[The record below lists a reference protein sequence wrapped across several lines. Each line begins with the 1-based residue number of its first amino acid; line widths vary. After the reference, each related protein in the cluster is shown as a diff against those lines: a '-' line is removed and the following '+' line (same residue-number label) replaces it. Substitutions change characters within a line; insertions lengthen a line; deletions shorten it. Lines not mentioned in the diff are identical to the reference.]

1 MGLMG
6 ILSSCFSEKRH
17 TESRKQGYENFKEV
31 RATSIEE
38 GRILSQSQNGYVEK
52 PASGNHNTVSC
63 HSLSQEQRTSPQNG
77 NIEQNRYPSTEAAAL
92 SGDNLVKEEAS
103 PVEKCEVVT
112 KHKVES
118 NTQPTAARS
127 EGGIIHHS
135 QSLDSIATEKKAK
148 RDTGAV
154 KKSESLDYLALQKRS
169 EVKVTSKTKLPPPKH
184 PNSISG
190 LLGIR
195 GTTKSSASKMTRSAS
210 AEPLSS
216 NSNKTTSRRRSSSG
230 SRNTFLEAL
239 RSRTSSSSSG
249 DLHCT
254 ALLSM
259 IDEAKYGQRT
269 LEEVMDAMYDLTEE
283 LPDHAVRVVYDYLS
297 RKDIV
302 KQLVHFVTM
311 DEERTAVEG
320 DSMTN
325 LTERDYLETDAR
337 RKSRYPYVASEI
349 LAYGPKKPRRTL
361 VEDHEA
367 LDNLFSYLESPP
379 PLNLITA
386 GRFAKVLAAMVQD
399 KPTSIV
405 RYLEKKPHNISL
417 IVKHVGTDSIAELLV
432 RLVAEV
438 NDGDSKQ
445 LYFEF
450 INHEAAR
457 LLAKVNLFKLLADA
471 FHESC
476 KTGKMSA
483 YDEEVVANVCVTILG
498 ITIRVM
504 MTTTPSIF
512 STDRTLNQSIK
523 YANAVNIFNEPDVIG
538 VLLDDSINAVYN
550 GDDLG
555 IALCS
560 SLRLVRDLYRALMRG
575 KDSPMEEV
583 RLPINSLNTTRFE
596 TMLRKRFPMLRS
608 ILLKLPNDNV
618 DRLFY
623 FQTSLPRL
631 GRLRLRIAE
640 FFVDIL
646 CGSRPET
653 VRAIIVNN
661 IHRTIGEMFISY
673 EHNSLLHSLVAD
685 GAEVFLLQR
694 SDAES
699 ERVLFADFLMQ
710 LVLDCWKKL
719 DKDPRDVPQTL
730 HLGYLG
736 AVLKISQVLDTFHR
750 KIAVETENAEAFGKL
765 YKDNILEM
773 VKSQQGVLGGVE
785 PPRHS
790 SAWAQ
795 DRFSSRVLEAAPHE
809 SIGEALRV
817 RLGLE
822 RRRKSG
828 GQAEQGFFNV
838 TRIPF

>member
-1 MGLMG
+1 MGLIE
-6 ILSSCFSEKRH
+6 ILSACFTEKRQV
-17 TESRKQGYENFKEV
+17 ESRKQPYGNG
-31 RATSIEE
+31 TE
-38 GRILSQSQNGYVEK
+38 GRITDREESYILSHPQNDYVDQV
-52 PASGNHNTVSC
+52 ASKRLSTVS
-63 HSLSQEQRTSPQNG
+63 SVGLSVGQKTTPQNG
-77 NIEQNRYPSTEAAAL
+77 TLEQNEYPSSEETVF
-92 SGDNLVKEEAS
+92 GDELATGDDVLKKRDRPIENCELES
-103 PVEKCEVVT
+103 EK
-112 KHKVES
+112 KVES
-118 NTQPTAARS
+118 DQQMGSLSS
-127 EGGIIHHS
+127 EGSIIHHS
-135 QSLDSIATEKKAK
+135 QSLDSIAVERKPKQ
-148 RDTGAV
+148 DTSAI
-154 KKSESLDYLALQKRS
+154 KKSESLDHLALQKRN
-169 EVKVTSKTKLPPPKH
+169 ETKATSKTKFPPPKH

-195 GTTKSSASKMTRSAS
+195 GAPKNSSSKMTRSAS

-216 NSNKTTSRRRSSSG
+216 KSNKTTSRRRSSSG

-249 DLHCT
+249 DLPCT
-254 ALLSM
+254 ALLSI

-283 LPDHAVRVVYDYLS
+283 LPEHAVRVVYDYLS

-302 KQLVHFVTM
+302 KQLVHFVIM
-311 DEERTAVEG
+311 DEERTAAEG
-320 DSMTN
+320 DCFTQLSG
-325 LTERDYLETDAR
+325 RDDSEMDAR

-349 LAYGPKKPRRTL
+349 LAYGPKKPRRVL

-367 LDNLFSYLESPP
+367 LDKLFSYLESPA

-386 GRFAKVLAAMVQD
+386 GRFAKVIAAMIQD
-399 KPTSIV
+399 KPSSIPG
-405 RYLEKKPHNISL
+405 RDRARS
-417 IVKHVGTDSIAELLV
+417 AELLV

-476 KTGKMSA
+476 QSGKTMSP
-483 YDEEVVANVCVTILG
+483 YDEEVVANICMTILG

-523 YANAVNIFNEPDVIG
+523 YANAVNIFNEPEVIG
-538 VLLDDSINAVYN
+538 IILDDSINAVYN
-550 GDDLG
+550 GDNLG

-575 KDSPMEEV
+575 KDSPIEEV
-583 RLPINSLNTTRFE
+583 RLPIHSLNTTRFE
-596 TMLRKRFPMLRS
+596 TMLRKRFPVLRS
-608 ILLKLPNDNV
+608 ILLRLPNENYGQS
-618 DRLFY
+618 FCSQSS
-623 FQTSLPRL
+623 FPRL

-661 IHRTIGEMFISY
+661 IHRTIGEMFISF

-694 SDAES
+694 NDAES

-719 DKDPRDVPQTL
+719 DKDPKDVPQTL

-736 AVLKISQVLDTFHR
+736 AALKIAQVLDTFHR
-750 KIAVETENAEAFGKL
+750 KIAVETENAEAFEKL
-765 YKDNILEM
+765 YKDSILEM
-773 VKSQQGVLGGVE
+773 VKAQQGVLGGVE

-790 SAWAQ
+790 STWVQ

-838 TRIPF
+838 ARIPF

>member
-1 MGLMG
+1 MGLIE
-6 ILSSCFSEKRH
+6 ILSACFTEKRQV
-17 TESRKQGYENFKEV
+17 ESRKQPYGNG
-31 RATSIEE
+31 TE
-38 GRILSQSQNGYVEK
+38 GRITDREESYILSHPQNDYVDQV
-52 PASGNHNTVSC
+52 ASKRLSTVS
-63 HSLSQEQRTSPQNG
+63 SVGLSVGQKTTPQNG
-77 NIEQNRYPSTEAAAL
+77 TLEQNEYPSSEETVFGDELATE
-92 SGDNLVKEEAS
+92 S
-103 PVEKCEVVT
+103 EK
-112 KHKVES
+112 KVES
-118 NTQPTAARS
+118 DQQMGSLSS
-127 EGGIIHHS
+127 EGSIIHHS
-135 QSLDSIATEKKAK
+135 QSLDSIAVERKPKQ
-148 RDTGAV
+148 DTSAI
-154 KKSESLDYLALQKRS
+154 KKSESLDHLALQKRN
-169 EVKVTSKTKLPPPKH
+169 ETKATSKTKFPPPKH

-195 GTTKSSASKMTRSAS
+195 GAPKNSSSKMTRSAS

-216 NSNKTTSRRRSSSG
+216 KSNKTTSRRRSSSG

-249 DLHCT
+249 DLPCT
-254 ALLSM
+254 ALLSI

-283 LPDHAVRVVYDYLS
+283 LPEHAVRVVYDYLS
-297 RKDIV
+297 
-302 KQLVHFVTM
+302 Q
-311 DEERTAVEG
+311 RTAAEG
-320 DSMTN
+320 DCFTQLSG
-325 LTERDYLETDAR
+325 RDDSEMDAR

-349 LAYGPKKPRRTL
+349 LAYGPKKPRRVL

-367 LDNLFSYLESPP
+367 LDKLFSYLESPA

-386 GRFAKVLAAMVQD
+386 GRFAKVIAAMIQD
-399 KPTSIV
+399 KPSSIV

-476 KTGKMSA
+476 QSGKTMSP
-483 YDEEVVANVCVTILG
+483 YDEEVVANICMTILG

-523 YANAVNIFNEPDVIG
+523 YANAVNIFNEPEVIG
-538 VLLDDSINAVYN
+538 IILDDSINAVYN
-550 GDDLG
+550 GDNLG

-575 KDSPMEEV
+575 KDSPIEEV
-583 RLPINSLNTTRFE
+583 RLPIHSLNTTRFE
-596 TMLRKRFPMLRS
+596 TMLRKRFPVLRS
-608 ILLKLPNDNV
+608 ILLRLPNEN
-618 DRLFY
+618 Y
-623 FQTSLPRL
+623 
-631 GRLRLRIAE
+631 E

-661 IHRTIGEMFISY
+661 IHRTIGEMFISF

-694 SDAES
+694 NDAES

-719 DKDPRDVPQTL
+719 DKDPKDVPQTL

-736 AVLKISQVLDTFHR
+736 AALKIAQVLDTFHR
-750 KIAVETENAEAFGKL
+750 KIAVETENAEAFEKL
-765 YKDNILEM
+765 YKDSILEM
-773 VKSQQGVLGGVE
+773 VKAQQGVLGGVE

-790 SAWAQ
+790 STWVQ

-838 TRIPF
+838 ARIPF